1 MRTGPFS
8 DPECIA
14 TLNREFVPVYAVN
27 EDYRDAPGK
36 PAVAGPAEKREYDRV
51 FRDSAAGK
59 FSTGTV
65 HCYVL
70 SPAGEVVGTRHVAD
84 AAKVKVFRAFLAE
97 MTAKLGTKPGTTLSP
112 PKPQSSAPTVAP
124 GGLALHLTARRLSE
138 SGSWDGTAEN
148 WVAYTPS
155 EVNAWLPVPRGDT
168 AVALDPALTARL
180 LRHVYPVS
188 ENNDPAKNAIQS
200 ASLTARRIQSDP
212 STVRVRLDGH
222 LVMRHDF
229 YHKPDG
235 KVVRTHLAGYADFDA
250 AGNVTR
256 LRLVTDGANYGGG
269 TFGVLIEAGK

>member
-8 DPECIA
+8 DPESIA

-27 EDYRDAPGK
+27 EDYRAKPGQ
-36 PAVAGPAEKREYDRV
+36 PGAVDPAEKREYDRV
-51 FRDSAAGK
+51 FRDSGAKK

-84 AAKVKVFRAFLAE
+84 AAKVKVFRSFLAE
-97 MTAKLGTKPGTTLSP
+97 MSAKLGTKPGPTLSP
-112 PKPQSSAPTVAP
+112 PRPQSAAPPTPP

-138 SGSWDGTAEN
+138 SGSWEGTAEN
-148 WVAYTPS
+148 WVTYTPE
-155 EVNAWLPVPRGDT
+155 EVKTWLPVPRDDK
-168 AVALDPALTARL
+168 AVALDPALSERL
-180 LRHVYPVS
+180 LRYVYPVS
-188 ENNDPAKNAIQS
+188 ENNDPAKNVIRS
-200 ASLTARRIQSDP
+200 ASLTARRIASDP
-212 STVRVRLDGH
+212 GTVRVRLDGH

-250 AGNVTR
+250 GTGTVTR
-256 LRLVTDGANYGGG
+256 LRLVTEGANYGGG
-269 TFGVLIEAGK
+269 MFGVLVE